1 VVVQKDLCLSCG
13 YDFYFRLSLTEKL
26 ECNFAC
32 GYGHVGGPRPV
43 KGTFPSARVTHLAT
57 TVEEGTRAVREKEN
71 GMQNV
76 AVYDDHPHE
85 GKVYDP

>member
-1 VVVQKDLCLSCG
+1 M
-13 YDFYFRLSLTEKL
+13 
-26 ECNFAC
+26 
-32 GYGHVGGPRPV
+32 

-85 GKVYDP
+85 EKVYDP